1 MTITITIYICI
12 ARLYSAV
19 QGRLT
24 VLQRVK
30 HKNRTVR
37 NSTTVTT
44 VTTKQ

>member
-19 QGRLT
+19 RGGLT
-24 VLQRVK
+24 VLQTVK
-30 HKNRTVR
+30 HKNRTVK

-44 VTTKQ
+44 KQ